1 MKKVLSLI
9 LVICMLIPTLG
20 ITPLAAGND
29 PVLFL
34 DASHFANNLGTWKML
49 DETAKGSTITYCLVG
64 TAEDMPDATSPAAA
78 AIEIPESGEYTVW
91 ANTRDFTTASGNRY
105 SNISI
110 NGKTLE
116 KVIGKTGD
124 DNWTFIKLGT
134 VNLEKGEAIIRLLDT
149 GAYWARV
156 QGIVLAKDKK
166 YVPDNISELASKN
179 RAVSLDIEIPE
190 TDSKGNEVAPAF
202 EFKDEYSYIVLSPDS
217 FKEKGEWTLTENS
230 DAGGY
235 VTHYLKGMSGYAES
249 KFPAKTSVTV
259 NKDGYWRLLSLA
271 REYTTYVGGR
281 YFDVQIGSYP
291 RQRLGVHGKD
301 GWAWEATQPFPMFS
315 GNYDLNLIDASG
327 NYARFA
333 MLILT
338 DDPDFM
344 PANDIRSYELLKNNL
359 YKEGM
364 YKAPEKSKT
373 PESNRPSSDIAVKL
387 NGNYLTFDV
396 EPQIMNGRTMVPF
409 RAIFENL
416 GCAVEWNADAR
427 VAKGIRNGKAVRLTI
442 DSKTAT
448 VDGKAT
454 ALDQEA
460 VIVDGRTLVPLRF
473 VSEAL
478 GAAVDWNGDTRT
490 VSIMAKIP
498 EQVYWFDTESFTNI
512 GSWNLA
518 QEAGSLGKY
527 VFISQTEAVL
537 PTDGK
542 PGENEPATTTFSV
555 AEDGD
560 YYVWVRGKDYATN
573 QPGTRFFGVA
583 VNGTMLNEKFGT
595 HGSDGYR
602 WVKAKEK
609 VHLSKGQNSFEV
621 HDTSDFWA
629 RFDTAVIT
637 KSETFVP
644 EENLTAMQ
652 AVASPIR
659 ETNDA
664 LLAFPAYASE
674 TGIPSDSVTIEN
686 EKTRVI
692 FYKVPTSKGQVVQNE
707 IYSKD
712 ASGNFVLTKARNEE
726 LGFFALK
733 ADTASWKRL
742 ADTATFTTTYTT
754 ASGTKSFYGTNP
766 YQAGNGEWFV
776 PVDYT
781 ANGNTVN
788 LIFADGSYSKLSASY
803 TILPGEE
810 SVKVSVNLT
819 APSDGYYTVAA
830 WEGGSVAKSDFTD
843 AVAPY
848 RVIKKRVHEDV
859 CAIPEQY
866 MFAPMGTYTLNA
878 NNEYAASPVTKG
890 IALDPDWMPRNWA
903 HEYDGHFAINMRTP
917 DSNYRA
923 TVFSPILGSS
933 GSKLAKDQTYTLEY
947 RIISRVADWFD
958 SYKYIT
964 KDLYDVTDYR
974 QNTYATLNEA
984 IFNTRKLMLDDF
996 YGGWDANSI
1005 GYYNIE
1011 AMNTATDANPMQAV
1025 QDYLLSEDTEMLERR
1040 TIPHMAALLT
1050 RPGLHLNP
1058 TTDAYGVLTGWG
1070 ATSKKD
1076 YDPIGSPRAGYNL
1089 NVFGGIYEMTR
1100 GNTPAMY
1107 SIGLQKGAA
1116 GVVNAYGNIAPFSN
1130 NLNMYLYTNEQKYLD
1145 EAIKQAD
1152 AYLAEKVYIDHDKFD
1167 LNWESQVYSSFPNLG
1182 SLLDIYEV
1190 TKDKKYLDA
1199 AEFTAQMIMTSLWAS
1214 GIQNGRGKELIEVNN
1229 YDTFWHRQL
1238 NGKDFAAN
1246 ASWHGEKPFRLGY
1259 EVDANRNA
1267 TVTATLTPETVERW
1281 VADRVGLGLEAHSTW
1296 ENGSCNVVMQYWAGD
1311 FMRLADYTGETA
1323 FSDAARNAI
1332 IGRFSNYSGYY
1343 ITDFMTAQM
1352 KADFPYKGPD
1362 YTGIYYHHLPPF
1374 IAMLEDFLFGQVQ
1387 SWSGSNITFPSLR
1400 QQGYAYFNSKQFG
1413 HKPGKFFDQTDMWPW
1428 LAENT
1433 VDSGH
1438 LQIDWLAARKDGMMG
1453 IALMNESS
1461 EAVTTTVSLL
1471 EGVQGGTAYTG
1482 PATVFNKDGSKETV
1496 NVNAGKFEITIPGKT
1511 LRAVTI
1517 AIPEVKAPSYS
1528 KNTYAL
1534 DGTAELGAT
1543 VSEHKNGKGYTLQIS
1558 PEHYFAYVYI
1568 TDTPKNG
1575 VNSLELT
1582 YTAGSKTETRKDDV
1596 YPFEFIVRVDDPNA
1610 EFKYTLKSGDKS
1622 FGSGTLMTR
1631 ALSEKKGIK
1640 GPIEQ
1645 PTVEEEPEKPTAV
1658 TVEYKGSGKKF
1669 EPFALDYQRQG
1680 QGDGNFRFIV
1690 DKSAITNV
1698 SATAKELVGLPVSGE
1713 VIEGSKKTPFE
1724 SVIVAVEERDGGLIV
1739 IAVPETPSVPTAIYY
1754 SSDLNRYNFD
1764 IKILPYE
1771 KKK

>member
-1 MKKVLSLI
+1 MKKFISMLLI
-9 LVICMLIPTLG
+9 VCMLMPLCG
-20 ITPLAAGND
+20 IQSFAAKEGE
-29 PVLFL
+29 VLFL
-34 DASHFANNLGTWKML
+34 QASHFQNNLGTWKIL
-49 DETAKGSTITYCLVG
+49 DETAKGATLTYCVVG
-64 TAEDMPDATSPAAA
+64 TADGNPDATKAASA

-91 ANTRDFTTASGNRY
+91 ANTRDFTSSPGNRY
-105 SNISI
+105 CNISV
-110 NGKTLE
+110 NGVTLE
-116 KVIGKTGD
+116 KIVGNTKND
-124 DNWTFIKLGT
+124 SWTFEKIGT
-134 VNLEKGEAIIRLLDT
+134 VKLEKGEAIIRLLDT

-156 QGIVLAKDKK
+156 QGIVLSKDKNF
-166 YVPDNISELASKN
+166 VPSSITDLAKN
-179 RAVSLDIEIPE
+179 NSAKSLDIKIPE
-190 TDSKGNEVAPAF
+190 ADVSGKEEAPAVT
-202 EFKDEYSYIVLSPDS
+202 FKDEYSYIVIAPET
-217 FKEKGEWTLTENS
+217 FEQKGEWTYTQNS

-235 VTHYLKGMSGYAES
+235 VTYYLKGISGYEES
-249 KFPAKTSVTV
+249 KKPATLDVSV

-291 RQRLGVHGKD
+291 RQRLGVHGQN
-301 GWAWEATQPFPMFS
+301 GWAWEASQPFPMFS
-315 GNYDLNLIDASG
+315 GDYELKLIDASG
-327 NYARFA
+327 NFARFA

-344 PANDIRSYELLKNNL
+344 PANDAKTYEFLKENA
-359 YKEGM
+359 YKKGM
-364 YKAPEKSKT
+364 YTAPEKSKT
-373 PESNRPSSDIAVKL
+373 PDSDRPSTDIAVKL
-387 NGNYLTFDV
+387 NGKYLNFDV

-416 GCAVEWNADAR
+416 DCIVEWNADAR
-427 VAKGIRNGKAVRLTI
+427 VAKGIRNGKAIRLTI

-498 EQVYWFDTESFTNI
+498 EQVYWFDTESFTNM
-512 GSWNLA
+512 GSWNLVK
-518 QEAGSLGKY
+518 ENGSLGKY
-527 VFISQTEAVL
+527 VLISQTDAVL

-542 PGENEPATTTFSV
+542 PNENEPATTTFSV
-555 AEDGD
+555 AEEGD

-573 QPGTRFFGVA
+573 QPGARYFNVA
-583 VNGTMLNEKFGT
+583 INGNMIEEKFGT
-595 HGSDGYR
+595 HGGEGYR
-602 WVKAKEK
+602 WVKAKNK
-609 VHLSKGQNSFEV
+609 VHLTKGKNSFEV

-644 EENLTAMQ
+644 EENLTSMQ

-659 ETNDA
+659 ETNES
-664 LLAFPAYASE
+664 LLAFPTYATE
-674 TGIPSDSVTIEN
+674 AGTPTDSVAIEN
-686 EKTRVI
+686 DKTKVI
-692 FYKVPTSKGQVVQNE
+692 FYKVPTTKGQVIQNE

-712 ASGNFVLTKARNEE
+712 ASGNFVLTKARDEE

-742 ADTATFTTTYTT
+742 ADTATFTTSYSTT
-754 ASGTKSFYGTNP
+754 SGTKNFYGSNP

-776 PVDYT
+776 PVDYI
-781 ANGNTVN
+781 ADGNTVN
-788 LIFADGSYSKLSASY
+788 LVFADGSYSKLSASY
-803 TILPGEE
+803 TLEPETE

-819 APSDGYYTVAA
+819 APTDGYYTIAA
-830 WEGGSVAKSDFTD
+830 WEGGSFAEPDFTD

-848 RVIKKRVHEDV
+848 RVIKKKVHSDV

-866 MFAPMGTYTLNA
+866 MFTPMGTYTLA
-878 NNEYAASPVTKG
+878 QNNKYGAAPVTKG
-890 IALDPDWMPRNWA
+890 IVLEPDWMPRNWA
-903 HEYDGHFAINMRTP
+903 HEYDGHFAINMRSP
-917 DSNYRA
+917 DLNYRA
-923 TVFSPILGSS
+923 TVFSPILGSDD
-933 GSKLAKDQTYTLEY
+933 SKLQKDQTYTLEY
-947 RIISRVADWFD
+947 RIISRVSDWFD
-958 SYKYIT
+958 SYKYII

-984 IFNTRKLMLDDF
+984 IFNTRKLMLNDF
-996 YGGWDANSI
+996 YSGWDANSI

-1025 QDYLLSEDTEMLERR
+1025 QDYLLSDNEEFLERR
-1040 TIPHMAALLT
+1040 TIPHMAALLS

-1058 TTDAYGVLTGWG
+1058 TTDAYGVLSGWG
-1070 ATSKKD
+1070 FSEKD
-1076 YDPIGSPRAGYNL
+1076 YDPIGSPRSGYNL

-1100 GNTPAMY
+1100 GNTPVMY
-1107 SIGLQKGAA
+1107 DVGLQKGAA

-1130 NLNMYLYTNEQKYLD
+1130 NLNMYLYTGEQKYLD

-1152 AYLAEKVYIDHDKFD
+1152 AYLAEKVYIDHEKFD
-1167 LNWESQVYSSFPNLG
+1167 TSWDSQVYSSYYPNLG

-1199 AEFTAQMIMTSLWAS
+1199 AEFTAQMLMTSLWTS
-1214 GIQNGRGKELIEVNN
+1214 GIQNGRGKEVIEVNN

-1238 NGKDFAAN
+1238 DGKDFG
-1246 ASWHGEKPFRLGY
+1246 ASGNWHGEEPFRLGY

-1267 TVTATLTPETVERW
+1267 KVTATLTPETVERW
-1281 VADRVGLGLEAHSTW
+1281 VPDRVGLGLEAHSTW

-1311 FMRLADYTGETA
+1311 FMRLADYTGETV

-1332 IGRFSNYSGYY
+1332 IGRFANYSGYY

-1352 KADFPYKGPD
+1352 KADFPYEGPD
-1362 YTGIYYHHLPPF
+1362 FTGIYYHHLPPF

-1387 SWSGSNITFPSLR
+1387 SWSGGNITFPSLR

-1413 HKPGKFFDQTDMWPW
+1413 HKPGKFFDQADMWPW

-1433 VDSGH
+1433 IDSGNI
-1438 LQIDWLAARKDGMMG
+1438 QIDWLAARKDGMMG
-1453 IALMNESS
+1453 IALMNESADS
-1461 EAVTTTVSLL
+1461 VTTTVSLL
-1471 EGVQGGTAYTG
+1471 EGVSGGTTYTG

-1517 AIPEVKAPSYS
+1517 AIPEMKAPA
-1528 KNTYAL
+1528 YAKSGYEL
-1534 DGTAELGAT
+1534 DGSAELGAT

-1575 VNSLELT
+1575 VNKLELT
-1582 YTAGSKTETRKDDV
+1582 YTAGSKTETLTDDV
-1596 YPFEFIVRVDDPNA
+1596 YPFEFIIRVDDPNA
-1610 EFKYTLKSGDKS
+1610 EFNYSLKAEGKDYGK
-1622 FGSGTLMTR
+1622 GTLMTR
-1631 ALSEKKGIK
+1631 ALSEQKGIK
-1640 GPIEQ
+1640 GPIQQQ
-1645 PTVEEEPEKPTAV
+1645 PVEEEVTEPTVPEVKI
-1658 TVEYKGSGKKF
+1658 EYKGSGEKF
-1669 EPFALDYQRQG
+1669 EPLKLDYQRQG
-1680 QGDGNFRFIV
+1680 QADGNFRFIV
-1690 DKSAITNV
+1690 AKDTIKGV
-1698 SATAKELVGLPVSGE
+1698 PATSKELVGLTVKGE
-1713 VIEGSKKTPFE
+1713 LIEGSNKIPFE
-1724 SVIVAVEERDGGLIV
+1724 SVIASVEERDGGLMV
-1739 IAVPETPSVPTAIYY
+1739 ISVPETKEVTTVTYY
-1754 SSDLNRYNFD
+1754 SSDLNRYSFD
-1764 IKILPYE
+1764 IKIMPYT
-1771 KKK
+1771 K